1 MLYSVVRFQKAPPVP
16 RFFKEGLT
24 LDHFLLRAQVISLYR
39 QIVRCTKGMDKSN
52 AKEIIHW
59 ARADFERHRHETN
72 IVHDN
77 IKSLISSGKHQM
89 HTLQN
94 SVSLAHVNKK

>member
-39 QIVRCTKGMDKSN
+39 QIVNVPKAWTSRMLKRLFTGQEPTLND
-52 AKEIIHW
+52 
-59 ARADFERHRHETN
+59 
-72 IVHDN
+72 IVMRP
-77 IKSLISSGKHQM
+77 ILIISSH
-89 HTLQN
+89 
-94 SVSLAHVNKK
+94 